1 MWLLSLKI
9 TEIRLRVCSKLCVAV
24 CRWSALIRSMK
35 QSSIS
40 ARYSFWCMSRTHGFS
55 TWQPC
60 HPALSITGEVL
71 RNMAKVVVGCAA
83 ISHWVKFTLLQL
95 RYNQDWN
102 LSLTKDL
109 QNEPVFS
116 SLSVN
121 AKYSETCSTV
131 CSCFFFPFPPLVLK
145 CLLTLFNLSYLS
157 SQITSA

>member
-60 HPALSITGEVL
+60 HPALSITGKVL

-102 LSLTKDL
+102 LSLTEDL

-116 SLSVN
+116 SLSVMPN
-121 AKYSETCSTV
+121 IQKPAALFV
-131 CSCFFFPFPPLVLK
+131 RGFFFHFPP
-145 CLLTLFNLSYLS
+145 
-157 SQITSA
+157 